1 MIYGETSAGISAA
14 IQGNRM
20 GKSVLLIEPT
30 NRIEGLTSGI
40 GQTDIGNKQAIGDIS
55 REFYENIKR
64 TTRCPKS
71 L

>member
-1 MIYGETSAGISAA
+1 
-14 IQGNRM
+14 M

-30 NRIEGLTSGI
+30 NRIEALTSCL
-40 GQTDIGNKQAIGDIS
+40 GQTDIGNMQAIGDIS

-64 TTRCPKS
+64 TTRFPKS